1 MSSRWIVVN
10 FSPVAGV
17 KERIEGMLTR
27 HGELLEDVNRL
38 DGLVEEQ
45 RRELEMQNSSR
56 LGGIYDDDDGVV
68 VTQAMV
74 DEEEEKVRELEEKIK
89 GMQEQVWPEYRYAN
103 LDCAFGWEDSL
114 SVIFRVVIYRCQVLI
129 VEFIQGNRRV
139 SIRQLVPSIFH
150 LH

>member
-1 MSSRWIVVN
+1 MAN

-17 KERIEGMLTR
+17 KERIEGMLSR

-74 DEEEEKVRELEEKIK
+74 DDEEKKVRELEEKIK
-89 GMQEQVWPEYRYAN
+89 GMQEQV
-103 LDCAFGWEDSL
+103 
-114 SVIFRVVIYRCQVLI
+114 
-129 VEFIQGNRRV
+129 
-139 SIRQLVPSIFH
+139 
-150 LH
+150 

>member
-1 MSSRWIVVN
+1 MAH

-17 KERIEGMLTR
+17 KERIEGMLRR

-74 DEEEEKVRELEEKIK
+74 DDEEEKVRKLEEKIK
-89 GMQEQVWPEYRYAN
+89 GMQEQV
-103 LDCAFGWEDSL
+103 
-114 SVIFRVVIYRCQVLI
+114 
-129 VEFIQGNRRV
+129 
-139 SIRQLVPSIFH
+139 
-150 LH
+150 